1 MNVYNY
7 TCCLAHSN
15 EPVNV
20 SLFQLLAVEL
30 LNVLHRLLLTRDPS
44 AVQLQVTVVV
54 QETVRAALEHLH
66 QTRSH
71 KGQELTCYM
80 FISICIPSAR

>member
-7 TCCLAHSN
+7 TCRLAHSYV
-15 EPVNV
+15 PVNV

-30 LNVLHRLLLTRDPS
+30 LNVLHRLLLTRDPP
-44 AVQLQVTVVV
+44 AVQLQVTAVV
-54 QETVRAALEHLH
+54 QETVRAALEHLQ
-66 QTRSH
+66 QTRLR

-80 FISICIPSAR
+80 FISACIPSAG